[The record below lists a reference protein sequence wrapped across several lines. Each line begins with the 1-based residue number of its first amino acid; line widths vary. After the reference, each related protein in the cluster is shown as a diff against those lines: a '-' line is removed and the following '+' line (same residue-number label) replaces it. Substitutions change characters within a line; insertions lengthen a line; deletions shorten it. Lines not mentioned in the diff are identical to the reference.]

1 MVYDD
6 GVVGNK
12 RMANSRR
19 TRLNWG
25 AANEMNARPTGRPG
39 GDLTDDGW
47 LGVVTA
53 ILYDV

>member
-47 LGVVTA
+47 V
-53 ILYDV
+53 